1 MIDLCWFPAQG
12 HPGNGSIYSH
22 TMQCWNG
29 LWKTCKARAGKR
41 TTLKTVHLY
50 GNLMELTNTIRGIW
64 YYKTLGCVT
73 LQARLPQKVERDPY
87 TGPVVKIEDQNE
99 LPGIKREENPIVA
112 DNQAFHHSRPPTRG
126 GGRNLQ
132 DSSFALSGKHT
143 NSQYKF
149 WCLLVNLLVFIENKI
164 HFVFCCVSIEEKF
177 AECHVHLF
185 FHFIEI
191 SIHQNFTVAFI
202 NACIIIL

>member
-1 MIDLCWFPAQG
+1 MIDLCWIPAQG

-29 LWKTCKARAGKR
+29 LWKTCKARAGKK
-41 TTLKTVHLY
+41 TTLKTVHVY

-149 WCLLVNLLVFIENKI
+149 WCPLVNLLVFIENKI
-164 HFVFCCVSIEEKF
+164 PFRVLLCLDRRNVCRMSC
-177 AECHVHLF
+177 ASL
-185 FHFIEI
+185 FHFLEI
-191 SIHQNFTVAFI
+191 SRHQNFTVAFI
-202 NACIIIL
+202 K